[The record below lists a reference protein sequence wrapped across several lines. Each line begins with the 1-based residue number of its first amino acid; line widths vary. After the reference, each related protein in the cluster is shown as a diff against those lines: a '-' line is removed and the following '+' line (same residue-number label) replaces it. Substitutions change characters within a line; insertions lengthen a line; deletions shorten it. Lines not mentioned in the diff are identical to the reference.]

1 VVLFGS
7 SFFIPFLPSDCA
19 LCLEEK
25 GVKVLLKMSV
35 ACLNVCL
42 GLCLHFSCTSEIGDS
57 THIYCKVEI
66 QVSECTLKLGRDPSH
81 PMKLTIYFL
90 AIVFLFL
97 PSVEKASAEKTG
109 LC

>member
-1 VVLFGS
+1 MSERLFGVVS
-7 SFFIPFLPSDCA
+7 TFLMYIRDWRFNSY
-19 LCLEEK
+19 L
-25 GVKVLLKMSV
+25 
-35 ACLNVCL
+35 
-42 GLCLHFSCTSEIGDS
+42 F
-57 THIYCKVEI
+57 KVEI
-66 QVSECTLKLGRDPSH
+66 QVSERSLKLGRDPSH